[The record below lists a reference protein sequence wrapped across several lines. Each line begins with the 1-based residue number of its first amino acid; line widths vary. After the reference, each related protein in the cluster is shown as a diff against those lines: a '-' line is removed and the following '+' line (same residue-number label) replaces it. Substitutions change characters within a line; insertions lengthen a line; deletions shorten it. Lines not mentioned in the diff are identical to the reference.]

1 MRLIFCLF
9 IALILSACSELAPD
23 SVVMSGDI
31 FAYMEFK
38 TETLN
43 AGDSSNTVTITLE
56 SSGNSI
62 EVSTVKLNGTTMTFG
77 VNGYQSTTTA
87 LNEGDAHDVDCYLN
101 QSDILYNESVED
113 SKITIQSLPEF
124 KIKVADQLSDLG
136 NATAVNTVESIP
148 KTKVIGIIFENDGDY
163 QVTAK
168 ASVENTNENQSSGDF
183 PIEDGGFVNS
193 SLLDGTAVGFIPNK
207 LILDVSFYYDGALNP
222 AFKGGHIRR
231 IVQIKK
237 EITITD

>member
-1 MRLIFCLF
+1 MRLIICL
-9 IALILSACSELAPD
+9 IIPLVLSACSELAPD

-31 FAYMEFK
+31 SAYMEFK

-43 AGDSSNTVTITLE
+43 AGASTDTVTITLE

-62 EVSTVKLNGTTMTFG
+62 EVSTVKLNGTIMTFG
-77 VNGYQSTTTA
+77 SNGYQSTSTA
-87 LNEGDAHDVDCYLN
+87 LNEGDAFDVDCYLN
-101 QSDILYNESVED
+101 QSDIIYNESVED
-113 SKITIQSLPEF
+113 SKITIKSLPEF
-124 KIKVADQLSDLG
+124 KIKVADQLSDL
-136 NATAVNTVESIP
+136 ASAVAVNTVASIQ
-148 KTKVIGIIFENDGDY
+148 KTKVVGIIFENDGDY

-168 ASVENTNENQSSGDF
+168 ASVENTNKNQSSGDF

-207 LILDVSFYYDGALNP
+207 LILDVSFYYDGALNA
-222 AFKGGHIRR
+222 AFKRGHIRR

-237 EITITD
+237 EMVITD